1 MLMRLQN
8 NYQKSPNYMKKIK
21 AIFMLMA
28 MAPLYIQATDIK
40 GHFASS
46 TSQASPY
53 QVVMESCDTLHQWKV
68 EGTFYEPSFNISTG
82 NKGRC
87 TLKIMQQGK
96 VVYCDSLELAD
107 TDISLGDIKPMKTV
121 DIAEVEVKAKKI
133 NIRRDGRDYTISNI
147 QGTHLGNAG
156 NLVDMLKWTPGVT
169 VSRNGQEETFDVLGR
184 GEADV
189 YVNGRKVKT
198 SAELRGQKSNLVTK
212 IEIIRDPDVQ
222 YSGSTNAV
230 IRITTRRPVQDYLGA
245 SLYNRTTIN
254 RKARNSSTLDIN
266 GKQGIVS
273 GNVSLGFDHDRSL
286 SYTDKEN
293 TITHSTSNVYHDL
306 SRQTTKVRGNYFNLF
321 TGLNFNLSKKS
332 MLAVQYS
339 GGHHRSHPYSM
350 TRHSI
355 SDNGASIEK
364 DDESFFRYSDTKDNN
379 YTAGYTYTR
388 NASST
393 LNMTASY
400 THKSY
405 GNDKFMLEHT
415 VNANETLK
423 TGVVSRD
430 VYNFYTFDGDYS
442 FKIKNLDMETVGA
455 HFGHILNRNP
465 YTTNGV
471 EQLSRRNDT
480 WVAAYFKGGKT
491 FKNGLSILFGLRYE
505 YDNSTLS
512 GGENN
517 LRTHSSFFIPN
528 VRLKY
533 RKNGNSYQ
541 LQYLRSA
548 SNPPI
553 YRLNPV
559 VEYIDSLHYSTG
571 NPSLRSYYGN
581 KISAS
586 SNIGDLSFSMG
597 YTWGHNSPIQA
608 NILEKG
614 NVIKYMPICSD
625 LYTSYDFD
633 VDYSI
638 DSEDGKF
645 SSSFFAGFEYVTNKY
660 TANGKA
666 ETNRQTSLFGDM
678 DLSWSFAKNWEIFG
692 EAFYQSPR
700 INGGARYGY
709 QLDSKIG
716 ISTQLFK
723 RRLRLSLEA
732 KDFFNRSVAP
742 TETEFTYLNV
752 YERVRNRYDSRG
764 VSFSLRYNF
773 NGFSSRYRRA
783 NSDFTTG
790 FRTNRQ

>member
-1 MLMRLQN
+1 MG
-8 NYQKSPNYMKKIK
+8 
-21 AIFMLMA
+21 MLMA
-28 MAPLYIQATDIK
+28 MTPLYMYATDIK
-40 GHFASS
+40 GHFMSS
-46 TSQASPY
+46 TSTVSPF
-53 QVVMESCDTLHQWKV
+53 QIVIESSDTLNQWKV
-68 EGTFYEPSFNISTG
+68 ESSFYEPYFNISTE
-82 NKGRC
+82 NKGC
-87 TLKIMQQGK
+87 CAFKIMQQGK
-96 VVYCDSLELAD
+96 VVYVDSLVLAD
-107 TDISLGDIKPMKTV
+107 TTISLGDIKPMKTV
-121 DIAEVEVKAKKI
+121 EIAEVEVKAKKI

-169 VSRNGQEETFDVLGR
+169 VSRNGQEESFNVLGR

-222 YSGSTNAV
+222 YNGSTNAV

-254 RKARNSSTLDIN
+254 RKVSNSSTLDIN

-273 GNVSLGFDHDRSL
+273 GNISLGFDHDRSL
-286 SYTDKEN
+286 SYVDKEN
-293 TITHSTSNVYHDL
+293 TITHSPNNVYHDT
-306 SRQTTKVRGNYFNLF
+306 SHQTYKSRGNYYNLF

-332 MLAVQYS
+332 LLAVQYS

-355 SDNGASIEK
+355 SDNGENTEK
-364 DDESFFRYSDTKDNN
+364 DDESFFRYSDTKDNS

-388 NASST
+388 DASSA

-400 THKSY
+400 THKVY
-405 GNDKFMLEHT
+405 GYDKYMLERI
-415 VNANETLK
+415 VNANETSK
-423 TGVVSRD
+423 TGIVSRD
-430 VYNFYTFDGDYS
+430 AYDFYTFDGDYS

-505 YDNSTLS
+505 YDNSALS
-512 GGENN
+512 GGEND

-541 LQYLRSA
+541 LQYVRSA
-548 SNPPI
+548 SNPSI
-553 YRLNPV
+553 YKLNPV

-586 SNIGDLSFSMG
+586 SNIGDLSFTTS

-614 NVIKYMPICSD
+614 NVIKYMPVCSD

-633 VDYSI
+633 VDYSV

-666 ETNRQTSLFGDM
+666 ETNHQASWFGDM
-678 DLSWSFAKNWEIFG
+678 DFSWSFAKNWEIYG

-700 INGGARYGY
+700 INGGVRYGY

-716 ISTQLFK
+716 VSARFLK
-723 RRLRLSLEA
+723 NRLRLSLEA
-732 KDFFNRSVAP
+732 NDFFNRSVAP

-783 NSDFTTG
+783 SSDFTTSL
-790 FRTNRQ
+790 RTNRQ

>member
-1 MLMRLQN
+1 MG
-8 NYQKSPNYMKKIK
+8 
-21 AIFMLMA
+21 MLMA
-28 MAPLYIQATDIK
+28 MTPLYMYATDIK
-40 GHFASS
+40 GHFMSS
-46 TSQASPY
+46 TSTVSPF
-53 QVVMESCDTLHQWKV
+53 QIVIESSDTLNQWKV
-68 EGTFYEPSFNISTG
+68 ESTFYEPSFNISTG

-87 TLKIMQQGK
+87 TFKIMQQGK
-96 VVYCDSLELAD
+96 VVYVDSLVLAD
-107 TDISLGDIKPMKTV
+107 TTISLGDIKPMKTV
-121 DIAEVEVKAKKI
+121 EIAEVEVKAKKI

-169 VSRNGQEETFDVLGR
+169 VSRNEQEESFNVLGR

-222 YSGSTNAV
+222 YSGNTNAV
-230 IRITTRRPVQDYLGA
+230 IRITTRRPVEDYLGA

-254 RKARNSSTLDIN
+254 RKVSNSSTLDIN

-273 GNVSLGFDHDRSL
+273 GNISLGFDHDRSL
-286 SYTDKEN
+286 SYMDKEN
-293 TITHSTSNVYHDL
+293 TITHSPNNVYHDI
-306 SRQTTKVRGNYFNLF
+306 SSQTNKVRSNYYNLF

-355 SDNGASIEK
+355 SDNGANIEK

-388 NASST
+388 NASSA

-405 GNDKFMLEHT
+405 GYDKYMLEHT
-415 VNANETLK
+415 VNAKETSK

-430 VYNFYTFDGDYS
+430 VYDFYTFDGDYS
-442 FKIKNLDMETVGA
+442 FKMKGLDIETVGA
-455 HFGHILNRNP
+455 HFGHIINRNP
-465 YTTNGV
+465 YTINGV
-471 EQLSRRNDT
+471 EQLSRRSDT

-491 FKNGLSILFGLRYE
+491 FKNGLSIQFGLRYE

-533 RKNGNSYQ
+533 RKDGNSYQ

-586 SNIGDLSFSMG
+586 SNIGDLSFSTS

-638 DSEDGKF
+638 DSDDGKF
-645 SSSFFAGFEYVTNKY
+645 SSSFFAGVEYVTNKY

-666 ETNRQTSLFGDM
+666 ETNRQTSIFGDM
-678 DLSWSFAKNWEIFG
+678 DLSWSFAKNWELFG

-700 INGGARYGY
+700 INGGVRYGY

-716 ISTQLFK
+716 ISAQLFK

-732 KDFFNRSVAP
+732 NDFFNRSIAP

-752 YERVRNRYDSRG
+752 YEKVRNRYDSRG
-764 VSFSLRYNF
+764 VSFSLRYSF
-773 NGFSSRYRRA
+773 NGFSSKYRRA
-783 NSDFTTG
+783 NSDFTTTL
-790 FRTNRQ
+790 RTNRQ

>member
-1 MLMRLQN
+1 MG
-8 NYQKSPNYMKKIK
+8 
-21 AIFMLMA
+21 MLMA
-28 MAPLYIQATDIK
+28 MTPLYMYATDIK
-40 GHFASS
+40 GHFMSS
-46 TSQASPY
+46 TSTVSPF
-53 QVVMESCDTLHQWKV
+53 QIVIESSDTLNQWKV

-87 TLKIMQQGK
+87 TFKIMQQGK
-96 VVYCDSLELAD
+96 VVYSDSLVLAD
-107 TDISLGDIKPMKTV
+107 NTVSLGEIRPMKTV
-121 DIAEVEVKAKKI
+121 EIAEVEVKAKKI

-169 VSRNGQEETFDVLGR
+169 VSRNGQEESFNVLGR

-222 YSGSTNAV
+222 YNGSTNAV

-254 RKARNSSTLDIN
+254 RKVSNSSTLDIN

-273 GNVSLGFDHDRSL
+273 GNISLGFDHDRSL
-286 SYTDKEN
+286 SYVDKEN
-293 TITHSTSNVYHDL
+293 TITHSPNNVYHDT
-306 SRQTTKVRGNYFNLF
+306 SHQTYKSRGNYYNLF

-332 MLAVQYS
+332 LLAVQYS

-355 SDNGASIEK
+355 SDNGENTEK
-364 DDESFFRYSDTKDNN
+364 DDESFFRYSDTKDNS

-388 NASST
+388 DASSA

-400 THKSY
+400 THKVY
-405 GNDKFMLEHT
+405 GYDKYMLERI
-415 VNANETLK
+415 VNANETSK
-423 TGVVSRD
+423 TGIVSRD
-430 VYNFYTFDGDYS
+430 AYDFYTFDGDYS

-505 YDNSTLS
+505 YDNSALS
-512 GGENN
+512 GGEND

-541 LQYLRSA
+541 LQYQRSA

-559 VEYIDSLHYSTG
+559 VEYIDSLHYRTG

-586 SNIGDLSFSMG
+586 SNIGDLSFTTS

-625 LYTSYDFD
+625 LYSSYDFD
-633 VDYSI
+633 VDYSV

-666 ETNRQTSLFGDM
+666 ETNHQASWFGDM
-678 DLSWSFAKNWEIFG
+678 DFSWSFAKNWEIYG

-700 INGGARYGY
+700 INGGVRYGY

-716 ISTQLFK
+716 VSARFLK
-723 RRLRLSLEA
+723 NRLRLSLEA
-732 KDFFNRSVAP
+732 NDFFNRSVAP

-783 NSDFTTG
+783 SSDFTTSL
-790 FRTNRQ
+790 RTNRQ

>member
-1 MLMRLQN
+1 
-8 NYQKSPNYMKKIK
+8 MKKIK
-21 AIFMLMA
+21 TIFMLMA
-28 MAPLYIQATDIK
+28 MAPLYMYATDIK
-40 GHFASS
+40 GHFTSS
-46 TSQASPY
+46 ISTASPF
-53 QVVMESCDTLHQWKV
+53 QVVIEGCDTLNQWKV
-68 EGTFYEPSFNISTG
+68 ESTFYEPSFSISTG
-82 NKGRC
+82 NKGCC
-87 TLKIMQQGK
+87 TFKIMQQDK
-96 VVYCDSLELAD
+96 VVYSDSLVLAD
-107 TDISLGDIKPMKTV
+107 KNISLGEIRPMKTV
-121 DIAEVEVKAKKI
+121 EIAEVKVNAKKI
-133 NIRRDGRDYTISNI
+133 NIRRDGRDYVISNI
-147 QGTHLGNAG
+147 QGTHLGEAG

-169 VSRNGQEETFDVLGR
+169 VNRSGQEESFNVLGR
-184 GEADV
+184 GAADV

-254 RKARNSSTLDIN
+254 RKAKNSSTLDIN
-266 GKQGIVS
+266 GKLGIVS
-273 GNVSLGFDHDRSL
+273 GNISFGFDHGRSL
-286 SYTDKEN
+286 FYTDKEN
-293 TITHSTSNVYHDL
+293 TITHSTSNVYHDM
-306 SRQTTKVRGNYFNLF
+306 SHQTNRVRSNYYNLF

-339 GGHHRSHPYSM
+339 GGHHRSHPYSI
-350 TRHSI
+350 THHSI
-355 SDNGASIEK
+355 SDNGINIEK

-388 NASST
+388 NASSA

-400 THKSY
+400 THKTY
-405 GNDKFMLEHT
+405 GYDKYMLEHI
-415 VNANETLK
+415 VNAKETTK

-430 VYNFYTFDGDYS
+430 VYDFYTFDGDYT
-442 FKIKNLDMETVGA
+442 FKIKGFDIETVGA

-465 YTTNGV
+465 YTTNGI

-480 WVAAYFKGGKT
+480 WFAAFLKGGKT

-505 YDNSTLS
+505 YNNSTLS

-541 LQYLRSA
+541 LQYQRSA

-586 SNIGDLSFSMG
+586 SNIGDLSFSMS

-660 TANGKA
+660 TANGNA
-666 ETNRQTSLFGDM
+666 ETSRQTSLFGDI

-700 INGGARYGY
+700 INGGVRYGY

-732 KDFFNRSVAP
+732 NDFFNRSNAP
-742 TETEFTYLNV
+742 TETQFTYLNV
-752 YERVRNRYDSRG
+752 YEKVRNRYDSRG

-783 NSDFTTG
+783 SSDFTTSS
-790 FRTNRQ
+790 RTNRQ

>member
-1 MLMRLQN
+1 MENKLNCSFMTN
-8 NYQKSPNYMKKIK
+8 IKS
-21 AIFMLMA
+21 IFMGMLLA
-28 MAPLYIQATDIK
+28 MAPLYIYATDIK
-40 GHFASS
+40 GYFMSS
-46 TSQASPY
+46 TSTTSPF
-53 QVVMESCDTLHQWKV
+53 QVVIESCDTLNQWKV

-87 TLKIMQQGK
+87 TFKIMQQGK
-96 VVYCDSLELAD
+96 VVYSDSLVLAD
-107 TDISLGDIKPMKTV
+107 NTVSLGEIRPMKTV
-121 DIAEVEVKAKKI
+121 EIAEVEVKAKKI

-169 VSRNGQEETFDVLGR
+169 VSRNEQEESFNVLGR

-230 IRITTRRPVQDYLGA
+230 IRITTRRPVEDYLGA

-254 RKARNSSTLDIN
+254 RKVSNSSTLDIN

-273 GNVSLGFDHDRSL
+273 GNISLGFDHDRSL
-286 SYTDKEN
+286 SYMDKEN
-293 TITHSTSNVYHDL
+293 TITHSPNNVYHDI
-306 SRQTTKVRGNYFNLF
+306 SSQTNKVRSNYYNLF

-355 SDNGASIEK
+355 SDNGANIEK

-388 NASST
+388 NASSA

-405 GNDKFMLEHT
+405 GYDKYMLEHT
-415 VNANETLK
+415 VNAKETSK

-430 VYNFYTFDGDYS
+430 VYDFYTFDGDYS
-442 FKIKNLDMETVGA
+442 FKMKGLDIETVGA
-455 HFGHILNRNP
+455 HFGHIINRNP
-465 YTTNGV
+465 YTINGV

-491 FKNGLSILFGLRYE
+491 FKNGLSIQFGLRYE

-533 RKNGNSYQ
+533 RKDGNSYQ

-586 SNIGDLSFSMG
+586 SNIGDLSFSTS

-633 VDYSI
+633 VDYSF

-783 NSDFTTG
+783 SSDFTTS

>member
-1 MLMRLQN
+1 
-8 NYQKSPNYMKKIK
+8 MKNIKI
-21 AIFMLMA
+21 IFMVMS
-28 MAPLYIQATDIK
+28 MAPLCIYAADIK
-40 GHFASS
+40 GHFTSS
-46 TSQASPY
+46 TSTASPF
-53 QVVMESCDTLHQWKV
+53 QVVIESCDTLNQWKV
-68 EGTFYEPSFNISTG
+68 ESTFYEPFFSISTG

-87 TLKIMQQGK
+87 TFKIMQQGK
-96 VVYCDSLELAD
+96 VVYGDSLVLAD
-107 TDISLGDIKPMKTV
+107 TPISLGEIRPMKTV
-121 DIAEVEVKAKKI
+121 EIAEVKVKAKKI

-147 QGTHLGNAG
+147 QGTHLGEAG

-169 VSRNGQEETFDVLGR
+169 VNRNGQEETFNVLGR

-254 RKARNSSTLDIN
+254 RKASNSSTLDIN
-266 GKQGIVS
+266 GKQGMVS
-273 GNVSLGFDHDRSL
+273 GNISFGFDHDCSL

-293 TITHSTSNVYHDL
+293 TITHSPSNVYHDT
-306 SRQTTKVRGNYFNLF
+306 SRQTYKSRGNYYNLF

-339 GGHHRSHPYSM
+339 GGHHRSHPYSI

-355 SDNGASIEK
+355 SDNGVDTEK
-364 DDESFFRYSDTKDNN
+364 NDESFFRYSDAKDNN

-388 NASST
+388 DASSA

-400 THKSY
+400 THNTY
-405 GNDKFMLEHT
+405 GYDKYMMEHI
-415 VNANETLK
+415 VNAKEMSK
-423 TGVVSRD
+423 TGIVSRD

-442 FKIKNLDMETVGA
+442 FKIKSLDMETVGA

-480 WVAAYFKGGKT
+480 WVAAYLKGGKT
-491 FKNGLSILFGLRYE
+491 FKNGLSILLGLRYE
-505 YDNSTLS
+505 YDNSILS
-512 GGENN
+512 GGEND

-541 LQYLRSA
+541 LQYQRSA
-548 SNPPI
+548 SNPSI

-559 VEYIDSLHYSTG
+559 VEYIDSLHYRTG

-586 SNIGDLSFSMG
+586 SNIGDLSFATS

-645 SSSFFAGFEYVTNKY
+645 SSSFFAGLEYVTNKY
-660 TANGKA
+660 TANGKV
-666 ETNRQTSLFGDM
+666 ETNRQTSLFGYM
-678 DLSWSFAKNWEIFG
+678 DFSWSFAKNWEIYG

-716 ISTQLFK
+716 VSARFLK
-723 RRLRLSLEA
+723 NRLRLSLEA
-732 KDFFNRSVAP
+732 NDFFDRSVAP

-752 YERVRNRYDSRG
+752 YEIVRNRYDSRG

-773 NGFSSRYRRA
+773 NGFTSRYRRV
-783 NSDFTTG
+783 NSDSTTSS
-790 FRTNRQ
+790 RTNRQ

>member
-1 MLMRLQN
+1 MGMV
-8 NYQKSPNYMKKIK
+8 
-21 AIFMLMA
+21 
-28 MAPLYIQATDIK
+28 MAPLYIYATDIK
-40 GHFASS
+40 GHFTSSAS
-46 TSQASPY
+46 TSTASPF
-53 QVVMESCDTLHQWKV
+53 QVVIESCDTLNQWKV

-87 TLKIMQQGK
+87 TFKIMQQGK
-96 VVYCDSLELAD
+96 VVYSDSLVLAD
-107 TDISLGDIKPMKTV
+107 NTVSLGEIRPMKTV
-121 DIAEVEVKAKKI
+121 EIAEVEVKAKKI

-169 VSRNGQEETFDVLGR
+169 VSRNGQEESFNVLGR

-222 YSGSTNAV
+222 YNGSTNAV

-254 RKARNSSTLDIN
+254 RKVSNSSTLDIN

-273 GNVSLGFDHDRSL
+273 GNISLGFDHDRSL
-286 SYTDKEN
+286 SYVDKEN
-293 TITHSTSNVYHDL
+293 TITHSPNNVYHDT
-306 SRQTTKVRGNYFNLF
+306 SHQTYKSRGNYYNLF

-332 MLAVQYS
+332 LLAVQYS

-355 SDNGASIEK
+355 SDNGENTEK
-364 DDESFFRYSDTKDNN
+364 DDESFFRYSDTKDNS

-388 NASST
+388 DASSA

-400 THKSY
+400 THKVY
-405 GNDKFMLEHT
+405 GYDKYMLERI
-415 VNANETLK
+415 VNANETSK
-423 TGVVSRD
+423 TGIVSRD
-430 VYNFYTFDGDYS
+430 AYDFYTFDGDYS

-505 YDNSTLS
+505 YDNSALS
-512 GGENN
+512 GGEND

-541 LQYLRSA
+541 LQYQRSA

-559 VEYIDSLHYSTG
+559 VEYIDSLHYRTG
-571 NPSLRSYYGN
+571 NPSLRSHYGN

-586 SNIGDLSFSMG
+586 SNIGDLSFTTS

-625 LYTSYDFD
+625 LYSSYDFD
-633 VDYSI
+633 VDYSV

-666 ETNRQTSLFGDM
+666 ETNHQASWFGDM
-678 DLSWSFAKNWEIFG
+678 DFSWSFAKNWEIYG

-700 INGGARYGY
+700 INGGVRYGY

-716 ISTQLFK
+716 VSARFLK
-723 RRLRLSLEA
+723 NRLRLSLEA
-732 KDFFNRSVAP
+732 NDFFNRSVAP

-783 NSDFTTG
+783 SSDFTTSS
-790 FRTNRQ
+790 RTNRQ

>member
-1 MLMRLQN
+1 MINVKTILMG
-8 NYQKSPNYMKKIK
+8 MV
-21 AIFMLMA
+21 
-28 MAPLYIQATDIK
+28 MAPLYIYATDIK
-40 GHFASS
+40 GHFTSSAS
-46 TSQASPY
+46 TSTASPF
-53 QVVMESCDTLHQWKV
+53 QVVIESCDTLNQWKV

-87 TLKIMQQGK
+87 TFKIMQQGK
-96 VVYCDSLELAD
+96 VVYSDSLVLAD
-107 TDISLGDIKPMKTV
+107 NTVSLGEIRPMKTV
-121 DIAEVEVKAKKI
+121 EIAEVEVKAKKI

-169 VSRNGQEETFDVLGR
+169 VSRNEQEESFNVLGR

-230 IRITTRRPVQDYLGA
+230 IRITTRRPVEDYLGA

-254 RKARNSSTLDIN
+254 RKVSNSSTLDIN

-273 GNVSLGFDHDRSL
+273 GNISLGFDHDRSL
-286 SYTDKEN
+286 SYMDKEN
-293 TITHSTSNVYHDL
+293 TITHSPNNVYHDT
-306 SRQTTKVRGNYFNLF
+306 SHQTYKDRSNYYNIF

-355 SDNGASIEK
+355 SDNGANIEK

-388 NASST
+388 NASSA

-405 GNDKFMLEHT
+405 GYDKYMLEHT
-415 VNANETLK
+415 VNAKETSK
-423 TGVVSRD
+423 TDVVSRD
-430 VYNFYTFDGDYS
+430 VYDFYTFDGDYS
-442 FKIKNLDMETVGA
+442 FKMKGFDIETIGA

-465 YTTNGV
+465 YTINEV

-480 WVAAYFKGGKT
+480 WVAAFFKGGKT
-491 FKNGLSILFGLRYE
+491 FKNGLSIQFGLRYE
-505 YDNSTLS
+505 YDNSMLR
-512 GGENN
+512 GENN
-517 LRTHSSFFIPN
+517 LRTHSSFFIPDI
-528 VRLKY
+528 RLKY

-541 LQYLRSA
+541 LKYVRSA

-586 SNIGDLSFSMG
+586 SNIGDLSFSTS

-614 NVIKYMPICSD
+614 NVIKYMPICSY

-633 VDYSI
+633 VDYSF

-783 NSDFTTG
+783 SSDFTTS

>member
-1 MLMRLQN
+1 MENKLNCSFMTN
-8 NYQKSPNYMKKIK
+8 IKS
-21 AIFMLMA
+21 IFMGMLLA
-28 MAPLYIQATDIK
+28 MAPLYIYATDIK
-40 GHFASS
+40 GHFTSSAS
-46 TSQASPY
+46 TSTASPF
-53 QVVMESCDTLHQWKV
+53 QVVIESCDTLNQWKV

-87 TLKIMQQGK
+87 TFKIMQQGK
-96 VVYCDSLELAD
+96 VVYGDSLVLAD
-107 TDISLGDIKPMKTV
+107 NTVSLGEIRPMKTV
-121 DIAEVEVKAKKI
+121 EIAEVEVKAKKI

-169 VSRNGQEETFDVLGR
+169 VSRNEQEESFNVLGR

-222 YSGSTNAV
+222 YSGNTNAV
-230 IRITTRRPVQDYLGA
+230 IRITTRRPVEDYLGA

-254 RKARNSSTLDIN
+254 RKVSNSSTLDIN

-273 GNVSLGFDHDRSL
+273 GNISLGFDHDRSL
-286 SYTDKEN
+286 SYMDKEN
-293 TITHSTSNVYHDL
+293 TITHSPNNVYHDI
-306 SRQTTKVRGNYFNLF
+306 SSQTNKVRSNYYNLF

-355 SDNGASIEK
+355 SDNGANIEK

-388 NASST
+388 NASSA

-405 GNDKFMLEHT
+405 GYDKYMLEHT
-415 VNANETLK
+415 VNAKETSK

-430 VYNFYTFDGDYS
+430 VYDFYTFDGDYS
-442 FKIKNLDMETVGA
+442 FKMKGLDIETVGA
-455 HFGHILNRNP
+455 HFGHIINRNP
-465 YTTNGV
+465 YTINGV

-491 FKNGLSILFGLRYE
+491 FKNGLSIQFGLRYE

-533 RKNGNSYQ
+533 RKDGNSYQ

-586 SNIGDLSFSMG
+586 SNIGDLSFSTS

-633 VDYSI
+633 VDYSF

-666 ETNRQTSLFGDM
+666 ETNHQTSLFGDM

-783 NSDFTTG
+783 SSDFTTS